1 MPGNGT
7 VMSIPPLIVRS
18 VRQGWQW
25 QWRRLMTGLGPADQQ
40 GNYLRPTS
48 APMETVVLDDND
60 LQARDPNHRPRL
72 LIGRSC
78 PWAHRTWLIVKL
90 RGLENSLDVLTAK
103 ADHEEGRWRL
113 EPSWLGCSSLLE
125 LYRRCGAEP
134 SLRATVPV
142 LVDPGRTEQDE
153 PRLLGND
160 STPLSSALNRW
171 PADPEVPNLAPA
183 HLQQQIERWQQLLQP
198 AVNDG
203 VYRCGFARNQ
213 SAYNRASAAMVEA
226 LDEVERSLERD
237 GPWLCGAT
245 LTLADVRLFPTL
257 IRWETVYAPLF
268 GCSSRP
274 LWMLPE
280 LWKWRQRFMALPG
293 VEITC
298 DAEAWRSDYFG
309 ALFPLNPGGIV
320 PDAPKLSTLVN
331 STIPLP

>member
-1 MPGNGT
+1 
-7 VMSIPPLIVRS
+7 MSIPPLIVRS
-18 VRQGWQW
+18 VRLGWQW
-25 QWRRLMTGLGPADQQ
+25 QWQRLMAGLGPADDR
-40 GNYLRPTS
+40 GNYLRPDSMPMQTS
-48 APMETVVLDDND
+48 VPKRED
-60 LQARDPNHRPRL
+60 LQARQRDRLPRL

-90 RGLENSLDVLTAK
+90 RGLEKTLEVMIAK
-103 ADHEEGRWRL
+103 ADHAEGRWRL
-113 EPSWLGCSSLLE
+113 EPNWLGCSSLLE

-142 LVDPGRTEQDE
+142 MVDPGRTEQHE
-153 PRLLGND
+153 PQLLGND

-171 PADPEVPNLAPA
+171 PARPEAPNLAPT
-183 HLQQQIERWQQLLQP
+183 HLQHRIESWQQLLQP

-213 SAYNRASAAMVEA
+213 SAYHRASVDLVNA
-226 LDEVERSLERD
+226 LDEVERSLQQQ
-237 GPWLCGAT
+237 GPWLCGET

-268 GCSSRP
+268 GCSARP

-293 VEITC
+293 VEVTC

-320 PDAPKLSTLVN
+320 PDGPKLSTLVN
-331 STIPLP
+331 STFPSP

>member
-1 MPGNGT
+1 
-7 VMSIPPLIVRS
+7 MSIPPLIVRS
-18 VRQGWQW
+18 VRKGWQW
-25 QWRRLMTGLGPADQQ
+25 QWQRLMTGLGPADDQ
-40 GNYLRPTS
+40 GNYQRPDS
-48 APMETVVLDDND
+48 APMQTSVPEEED
-60 LQARDPNHRPRL
+60 LQGREPNRRPRL

-78 PWAHRTWLIVKL
+78 PWAHRTWLMVKL
-90 RGLENSLDVLTAK
+90 RGLESTLEVITAK

-113 EPSWLGCSSLLE
+113 DPSWLGCTSLLE

-142 LVDPGRTEQDE
+142 LVDPGRNEQQQ

-160 STPLSSALNRW
+160 STPLTLALNRW
-171 PADPEVPNLAPA
+171 PTAPEAPDLAPVS
-183 HLQQQIERWQQLLQP
+183 LQERIESWQQLLQP

-213 SAYNRASAAMVEA
+213 SAYNHASAAMDDA
-226 LDEVERSLERD
+226 LEQLEQSLRQE

-257 IRWETVYAPLF
+257 IRWEAVYAPLF
-268 GCSSRP
+268 GCSAKP

-293 VEITC
+293 VDATC
-298 DAEAWRSDYFG
+298 DAAAWRHDYFG

-320 PDAPKLSTLVN
+320 PQGPKLSTLVN
-331 STIPLP
+331 STIPQP